1 MSQLTCKIPAKM
13 ASIKLYLDA
22 RAVKPGQPAP
32 VKIAI
37 TQKGRTS
44 LLPIG
49 IKVLPQQWD
58 KINGKVVLHP
68 RAKSLN
74 NLIGIRFYE
83 VQDVLML
90 MRADIS
96 SMSSLEIKNML
107 TKKLLNR
114 DSDDRDDPK
123 DLFVPYYESFIGLKT
138 KERTIEIYNHTLS
151 KIKKFYPNYE
161 SLRFTDINKNWLTD
175 FDSFLSVTSPAKN
188 ARNIHLRNI
197 RTVFNSAIDDE
208 ITTFYPFRKFKIRP
222 EATVK
227 RSLTVDQL
235 RTLFSFPVE
244 PHTEQYL
251 DMFKLIFFLI
261 GINIVDL
268 CNLKEI
274 RDGRIEYH
282 RAKTNRL
289 YSIKVEPEAIEII
302 NKYNGENYLL
312 NILDRYANYRD
323 YAQRLN
329 RNLKQIGPVKR
340 VGLGGK
346 KIYSPL
352 FPDLTTYWARHSWA
366 TIAAKLDIPKETISA
381 ALGHEIGSAITS
393 IYIDFD
399 RSKVDRANRAVIDYV
414 LYNKISK

>member
-1 MSQLTCKIPAKM
+1 M
-13 ASIKLYLDA
+13 
-22 RAVKPGQPAP
+22 
-32 VKIAI
+32 
-37 TQKGRTS
+37 
-44 LLPIG
+44 
-49 IKVLPQQWD
+49 
-58 KINGKVVLHP
+58 
-68 RAKSLN
+68 
-74 NLIGIRFYE
+74 
-83 VQDVLML
+83 
-90 MRADIS
+90 
-96 SMSSLEIKNML
+96 
-107 TKKLLNR
+107 
-114 DSDDRDDPK
+114 
-123 DLFVPYYESFIGLKT
+123 
-138 KERTIEIYNHTLS
+138 
-151 KIKKFYPNYE
+151 
-161 SLRFTDINKNWLTD
+161 
-175 FDSFLSVTSPAKN
+175 
-188 ARNIHLRNI
+188 
-197 RTVFNSAIDDE
+197 
-208 ITTFYPFRKFKIRP
+208 
-222 EATVK
+222 K

-302 NKYNGENYLL
+302 NKYKGENYLL

-329 RNLKQIGPVKR
+329 RNLKVIGPVKR

-346 KIYSPL
+346 KIYRPL

-381 ALGHEIGSAITS
+381 ALGHEIGSSITS

-399 RSKVDRANRAVIDYV
+399 RSKIDRANRAVIDYV

>member
-1 MSQLTCKIPAKM
+1 M

-22 RAVKPGQPAP
+22 RSVKPGQPAP
-32 VKIAI
+32 IKIAI
-37 TQKGRTS
+37 SQKGKTS

-49 IKVLPQQWD
+49 VKVLPQQWD
-58 KINGKVVLHP
+58 KINSKVVLHP

-74 NLIGIRFYE
+74 SFIGIRFYE
-83 VQDVLML
+83 VQDILMQ
-90 MRADIS
+90 MRVEIA
-96 SMSSLEIKNML
+96 SMTAQEIKKML
-107 TKKLLNR
+107 NKKLLNNNSN
-114 DSDDRDDPK
+114 DEDEPK
-123 DLFVPYYESFIGLKT
+123 DLFIPYFESFIGLKT
-138 KERTIEIYNHTLS
+138 KNRTIEIYNHTLS
-151 KIKKFYPNYE
+151 KIKKFCPNYE
-161 SLRFTDINKNWLTD
+161 SLRFTDINRNWLTN
-175 FDSFLSVTSPAKN
+175 FDSFLSITSPARN

-197 RTVFNSAIDDE
+197 RAVFNSAIDDE
-208 ITTFYPFRKFKIRP
+208 MTTSYPFRKFKIRP

-244 PHTEQYL
+244 HHTEQYL

-302 NKYNGENYLL
+302 NKYKGENYLL

-352 FPDLTTYWARHSWA
+352 FPNLTTYWARHSWA

-381 ALGHEIGSAITS
+381 ALGHEIGSSITS